1 MFLGVPRSLVMRL
14 GWTTLGY
21 GTVQVIRLLNNV
33 ILTRLLAPPIFGVMS
48 LVNAIRTGIELLS
61 DVGIVQNIVSNRRGA
76 EPDFQDTAWSL
87 QVGRGLLLGFCCIL
101 LARPLGHFFNSSDL
115 TNILPLASLF
125 FIFTGFGSTAHGLVQ
140 KELKI
145 ARFSMFEVG
154 LAIITLVIHVS
165 VVLITPTIWGLIL
178 ASVMTGGA
186 AMIITYLYIP
196 GMRHRFMIDAVVA
209 RQLFRFGKWVFLSS
223 IVYFFAMNFDRLYFA
238 KQITFGQLGVYGIA
252 KGLADMFSSFVVRCG
267 NSVLFPTIAAAG
279 LAPVDLRRK
288 MLRGR
293 RTLLGAA
300 AVGIGIFLALAPAVV
315 GLLYDARYQDAGRIV
330 QILCVGLWFNT
341 LTQTNDSI
349 LLGLGRAAYPAL
361 SNSAKLLTYVVGVPL
376 AFTFAGFTAA
386 IAVISVGEMVKYAA
400 LWALSHKEH
409 LRFGRDDLALT
420 LVFVTS
426 ALAMSELARAA
437 GLGRGSIDVHALLRA
452 TAGF

>member
-1 MFLGVPRSLVMRL
+1 MFLGVPRSFVVRL

-21 GTVQVIRLLNNV
+21 GGVQVIRLANNV
-33 ILTRLLAPPIFGVMS
+33 ILARLLAPPIFGIMA

-61 DVGIVQNIVSNRRGA
+61 DVGIVQNIVSNPRGA
-76 EPDFQDTAWSL
+76 EPEFQDTAWTL
-87 QVGRGLLLGFCCIL
+87 QVGRGLLLGLCCIL
-101 LARPLGHFFNSSDL
+101 LSAPLGHFFNSPDL
-115 TNILPLASLF
+115 ANILPLASLF
-125 FIFTGFGSTAHGLVQ
+125 FIFNGFGSTAHGLIQ

-154 LAIITLVIHVS
+154 LALLTLIIHVV
-165 VVLITPTIWGLIL
+165 VVLITPTIWGLVL

-186 AMIITYLYIP
+186 TMIMTYLYIP
-196 GMRHRFMIDAVVA
+196 GMRHRFMIDPALA
-209 RQLFRFGKWVFLSS
+209 RQLLKFGKWVFLSS

-238 KQITFGQLGVYGIA
+238 KQITFGQLGIYGIA
-252 KGLADMFSSFVVRCG
+252 RGLSYMFSSFVIRCG

-300 AVGIGIFLALAPAVV
+300 AIAIGIFLALAPIVV
-315 GLLYDARYQDAGRIV
+315 SLLYDARYQDAGRIV
-330 QILCVGLWFNT
+330 QILCVGLWFST
-341 LTQTNDSI
+341 LTQTNDAI
-349 LLGLGRAAYPAL
+349 LLGLGRPAYPAL

-420 LVFVTS
+420 LLFVIS
-426 ALAMSELARAA
+426 AMGMTELVRAV
-437 GLGRGSIDVHALLRA
+437 GLGGGSVDLHSLVRA
-452 TAGF
+452 GGF